1 MDIGILVVWLC
12 LVVYVI
18 VLFKGKII
26 EKKERKWM
34 FMMVG
39 LVAVLSILAGFN
51 VSFNF
56 IISFLNNTF
65 GKLSRMVVNI

>member
-12 LVVYVI
+12 LVIYVI

-34 FMMVG
+34 FMLVG
-39 LVAVLSILAGFN
+39 LVVILSILAGLN
-51 VSFNF
+51 ISFNMVV
-56 IISFLNNTF
+56 SFLNNTF
-65 GKLSRMVVNI
+65 GRLSRMVVKI